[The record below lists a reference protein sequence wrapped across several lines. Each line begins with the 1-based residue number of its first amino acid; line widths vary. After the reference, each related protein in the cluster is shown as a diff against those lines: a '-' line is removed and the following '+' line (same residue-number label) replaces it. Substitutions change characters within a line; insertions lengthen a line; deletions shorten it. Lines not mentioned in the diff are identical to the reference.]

1 MDDMAAGKYGIVL
14 DVWAFCQKNGLRPF
28 LGQITMGCT
37 AETIIGVGE
46 IPHQGSGVVITE
58 GGVAVGFQYE
68 GEVSAEPF
76 FLAAFFLCVYTG
88 EAIYALCQKF
98 I

>member
-1 MDDMAAGKYGIVL
+1 MTTGKDGTFL
-14 DVWAFCQKNGLRPF
+14 DGRTFCQQNGLRAF
-28 LGQITMGCT
+28 LGQIAMGST

-76 FLAAFFLCVYTG
+76 FLTAFFLCVYTG
-88 EAIYALCQKF
+88 EAIYALFQKL